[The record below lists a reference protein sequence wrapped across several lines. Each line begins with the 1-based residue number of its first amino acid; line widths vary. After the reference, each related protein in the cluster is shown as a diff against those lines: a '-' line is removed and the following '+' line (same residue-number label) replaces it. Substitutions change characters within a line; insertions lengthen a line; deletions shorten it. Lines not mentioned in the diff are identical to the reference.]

1 MAENCLRGNAE
12 ATEFPE
18 AEIGGN
24 IDKEIDIACF
34 VVLATRKGSEHAD
47 IVGAPAFDCVNHLPA
62 MCDQVPPK
70 AAAGSE
76 SHRRE
81 LEQTRH
87 LGLAA

>member
-1 MAENCLRGNAE
+1 MSENRLRGNPK

-24 IDKEIDIACF
+24 IDKEVDIACF
-34 VVLATRKGSEHAD
+34 VVLTTRKGAEHAD
-47 IVGAPAFDCVNHLPA
+47 VVGAPTFDRGNYLST
-62 MCDQVPPK
+62 MCDQVSPK
-70 AAAGSE
+70 VAVGSE

-87 LGLAA
+87 LRLAA